1 MRSLDR
7 NKTKFYYCLYTAESM
22 PVDADGNYT
31 GEPSATYG
39 EPIEA
44 YGNISAARG
53 TAEIE
58 QFGTG
63 LSYDKTVTLEGIDW
77 DIDEQT
83 VLFVD
88 SVPNDGALGNPPYDY
103 KVVKVAKSL
112 NEFVLAIAKVRA
124 SVDAFGA
131 DIYMNMDDYTHQD
144 LSAFTHQYLN
154 EHFLHG

>member
-7 NKTKFYYCLYTAESM
+7 NKTKFYYCLYSAETM
-22 PVDADGNYT
+22 AVDSEGNYT
-31 GEPSATYG
+31 GEPTATYG
-39 EPIEA
+39 DPIEA
-44 YGNISAARG
+44 WGNISAARG

-63 LSYDKTVTLEGIDW
+63 LSYDKTVTLEGINW

-88 SVPNDGALGNPPYDY
+88 SIPGEDGALGNPPYDY

-112 NEFVLAIAKVRA
+112 NEFVLAIQKVR
-124 SVDAFGA
+124 V
-131 DIYMNMDDYTHQD
+131 
-144 LSAFTHQYLN
+144 N
-154 EHFLHG
+154 ESTS

>member
-112 NEFVLAIAKVRA
+112 NEFVLAIQKVR
-124 SVDAFGA
+124 V
-131 DIYMNMDDYTHQD
+131 
-144 LSAFTHQYLN
+144 N
-154 EHFLHG
+154 EKSS